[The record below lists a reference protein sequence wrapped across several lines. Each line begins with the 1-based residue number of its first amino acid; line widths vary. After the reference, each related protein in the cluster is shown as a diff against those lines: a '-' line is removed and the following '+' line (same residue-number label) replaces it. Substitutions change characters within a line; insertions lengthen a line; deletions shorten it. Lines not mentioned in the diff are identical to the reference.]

1 LDLSLHRRWLIEYP
15 GIDSSF
21 RIVSVAEMILLRLI
35 AFALILAAATAGIIL
50 LTWSMRRLGLRA
62 QFVVLLAL
70 GILIGFIFMTIV
82 QVPGIPP
89 WVGISLIVV
98 VFIAGLFGVRIFLR
112 SLSLDRDGS

>member
-1 LDLSLHRRWLIEYP
+1 
-15 GIDSSF
+15 
-21 RIVSVAEMILLRLI
+21 MILSRLI

-70 GILIGFIFMTIV
+70 GILVGFIFMTIV
-82 QVPGIPP
+82 QVPGFPP

-98 VFIAGLFGVRIFLR
+98 VFIAGLFGVRIFMR
-112 SLSLDRDGS
+112 SLALDREGS

>member
-1 LDLSLHRRWLIEYP
+1 M
-15 GIDSSF
+15 
-21 RIVSVAEMILLRLI
+21 EMMLPRLLT
-35 AFALILAAATAGIIL
+35 FALILGAATAGIIL
-50 LTWSMRRLGLRA
+50 LTWSMRRLSLRA

-82 QVPGIPP
+82 QVPGFPP

-112 SLSLDRDGS
+112 SLALDRDGR